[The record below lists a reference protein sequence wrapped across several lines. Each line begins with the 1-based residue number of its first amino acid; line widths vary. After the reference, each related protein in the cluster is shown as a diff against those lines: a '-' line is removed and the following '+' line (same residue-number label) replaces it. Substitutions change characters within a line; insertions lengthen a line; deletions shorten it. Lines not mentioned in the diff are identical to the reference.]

1 MGLCV
6 LPHVEL
12 NMYDV
17 PKVQAQITAEFVYY
31 FKHDLPLTRAMHF
44 NP

>member
-17 PKVQAQITAEFVYY
+17 PKVQVESEAEVVTIRSY
-31 FKHDLPLTRAMHF
+31 LPLTRAMHF